1 MSLESWKRLVSRSP
15 LLTTLHITKQENL
28 LEILAVLVE
37 SPHHRIQLRHLRV
50 EENYVAGANV
60 RDRRK
65 N

>member
-15 LLTTLHITKQENL
+15 LLTTVHITKQENL
-28 LEILAVLVE
+28 LELLGVLVE
-37 SPHHRIQLRHLRV
+37 SPPHRIQLRHLRV

-60 RDRRK
+60 SDRRK